1 MISYYHTKTKYFADI
16 FNLWIALPMKL
27 NAPRIKMISQY
38 LKQVNKFLHKT
49 FNCLMQQFVSR
60 FSSDDCFC
68 FITIFKSLMQQF
80 VTSLHLIFTNSY
92 TILITDEKQ
101 KNFFLNDKLLRLM
114 SFQGTFL
121 AFLLFLLNIIN
132 VALDVFSQFVNHF

>member
-1 MISYYHTKTKYFADI
+1 
-16 FNLWIALPMKL
+16 
-27 NAPRIKMISQY
+27 
-38 LKQVNKFLHKT
+38 
-49 FNCLMQQFVSR
+49 
-60 FSSDDCFC
+60 
-68 FITIFKSLMQQF
+68 MQQF

-101 KNFFLNDKLLRLM
+101 KNFFLNDKLQRLM

-132 VALDVFSQFVNHF
+132 VALDVFLQFVNHF